1 MIGIEDLY
9 EATMETI
16 ISPRSRPPVGIV
28 QRMAQERETRP
39 PLGAVKTMAQNISKS
54 KGASPPRSAASAAA
68 ASAGHDAAAIHRM
81 KLARAK
87 SHHRTKLSPETH
99 TVASRGHQS
108 VSSSSANKD
117 RYDHDT
123 MNIADSQSTS
133 SVGNRSWLKSVP
145 NNETIRKAAHSYMS
159 NAVNGGGATNHVAN
173 SSSSSYHIGLTSL
186 LSDDATIES
195 MVEHNEITETELY
208 QKFEE
213 AFNLTLQNNPGI
225 LPGAP
230 TVISS
235 IKKSLHKVQK
245 AKVQKEMEMRKQ
257 LDALKNETDQMEAQL
272 RKEMGKNSLRRV
284 ELTQEL
290 EDAKGDQG
298 LLQDKLTTQIA
309 AIQAAKRELNSKMN
323 DVTKE
328 KEELTKH
335 LGFLSKSRA
344 ELEEALETEMKLVE
358 KDRDAL
364 QKVVAERKKLQKQK
378 AENKE
383 LEGKI
388 EKMTEAASKE
398 KKALQ
403 AEVAELK
410 KFEEHLAAL
419 REQNEQTRNE
429 LEEEKRRLK
438 ETAELMQAKKNT
450 LMESVKDIEG
460 QYQKEIDELEGRF
473 VTSYFK
479 PGSGG
484 GAVALV
490 GGGIGAEE
498 DRMRREIVRLR
509 EELELAKTR
518 TTPGTSSNHHRDDIR
533 EEIESLRAE
542 IRNHNI
548 TSSSKFSPKM
558 TPRSPR
564 FGGGGEGVV
573 ARMRDE
579 FDLVQTRNPRQS
591 LSSTRN
597 NDSREELNTLRNEI
611 QSPPQYGGRRGGG
624 SIGGLYESRLHT
636 PNESRFY
643 TPNESRLF
651 TPNNESRAA
660 FTPSDSRTSF
670 TPKERRVFTPSETR
684 LYTPQARRYF
694 S

>member
-1 MIGIEDLY
+1 
-9 EATMETI
+9 
-16 ISPRSRPPVGIV
+16 
-28 QRMAQERETRP
+28 
-39 PLGAVKTMAQNISKS
+39 
-54 KGASPPRSAASAAA
+54 
-68 ASAGHDAAAIHRM
+68 
-81 KLARAK
+81 
-87 SHHRTKLSPETH
+87 
-99 TVASRGHQS
+99 
-108 VSSSSANKD
+108 
-117 RYDHDT
+117 
-123 MNIADSQSTS
+123 
-133 SVGNRSWLKSVP
+133 
-145 NNETIRKAAHSYMS
+145 MS

-173 SSSSSYHIGLTSL
+173 SSSGSYHIGLTSL

-195 MVEHNEITETELY
+195 IVEHNEITDTELY

-410 KFEEHLAAL
+410 KFEEHIAAL

-479 PGSGG
+479 PGGGVAGGAVPIVGGGVGG

-564 FGGGGEGVV
+564 FGGGGVV

-579 FDLVQTRNPRQS
+579 LDQVQTRNPRQS

-597 NDSREELNTLRNEI
+597 DGGSREEMDTLRNEI
-611 QSPPQYGGRRGGG
+611 QSPPQYRGRGG

-636 PNESRFY
+636 PNESRYY
-643 TPNESRLF
+643 TPNNESRLF